1 MATLSSVIKPRPD
14 LSGNGSNISIAD
26 GKQAEWPRPTYA
38 RSSAGPTTLS
48 PCISGRNCSVELV
61 LMNERLR
68 KRVKKVR
75 ITPSTFFFSCFI
87 TLWREQLVGNRGDTK
102 GIATKSQ
109 RGKKTETGGSDPI

>member
-48 PCISGRNCSVELV
+48 PWISCRNCSVELV

-68 KRVKKVR
+68 KRGEEGKDYTLHLLLLLFHHPVARAIGRKQRRYKRDCHEKSSWKK
-75 ITPSTFFFSCFI
+75 
-87 TLWREQLVGNRGDTK
+87 D
-102 GIATKSQ
+102 
-109 RGKKTETGGSDPI
+109 

>member
-1 MATLSSVIKPRPD
+1 M
-14 LSGNGSNISIAD
+14 
-26 GKQAEWPRPTYA
+26 
-38 RSSAGPTTLS
+38 
-48 PCISGRNCSVELV
+48 
-61 LMNERLR
+61 
-68 KRVKKVR
+68 KKVR

>member
-14 LSGNGSNISIAD
+14 LSGNGSTISIGD

-61 LMNERLR
+61 LMNGRLR
-68 KRVKKVR
+68 KKGEEGMDY
-75 ITPSTFFFSCFI
+75 
-87 TLWREQLVGNRGDTK
+87 TLHLLLLLLPHPVARAISWTSRR
-102 GIATKSQ
+102 
-109 RGKKTETGGSDPI
+109 

>member
-48 PCISGRNCSVELV
+48 PCISGRNCYVESAL
-61 LMNERLR
+61 L
-68 KRVKKVR
+68 
-75 ITPSTFFFSCFI
+75 
-87 TLWREQLVGNRGDTK
+87 NRNP
-102 GIATKSQ
+102 
-109 RGKKTETGGSDPI
+109 RGKGEEGKDYTLHHLHLLFHHCVARAVSWKRGS